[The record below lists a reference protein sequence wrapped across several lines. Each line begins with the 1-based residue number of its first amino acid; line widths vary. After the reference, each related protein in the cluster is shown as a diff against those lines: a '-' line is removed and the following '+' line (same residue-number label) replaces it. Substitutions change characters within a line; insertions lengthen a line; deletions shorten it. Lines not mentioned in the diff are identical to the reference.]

1 MIDRDKLTVVR
12 AGRSLM
18 LPLRRHRRDV
28 ALLGKG
34 LLPGSG
40 ARLNTATSSVVADTI
55 HRVDHRPLVDIVD
68 DGDVHVVYS
77 RVIEELSA
85 IPITSFVADSDV
97 AVTVVNSSVESDVW
111 TPISDIPE
119 VRAVRPTPI
128 TRRPEKADLGR

>member
-85 IPITSFVADSDV
+85 IPVTAFVADTDV
-97 AVTVVNSSVESDVW
+97 AVTVVDSSVEAHIWTPVSDV
-111 TPISDIPE
+111 PDIE
-119 VRAVRPTPI
+119 AVRPTPI
-128 TRRPEKADLGR
+128 ARRPEKPDLRR